1 MDVVSHIVLAVKEN
15 QFSLRLVIGMTSKS
29 GGKNGKHCPVT
40 DTSKISAIVNMSLQ
54 VFQHRFGCQ
63 FRATTDATMSV
74 QSCHFQLLPSIHF
87 LCLLDSPV
95 QATVSAGSSSMLG
108 SISFVQISQSDMGRF
123 ETLRRCEKELLSV
136 MKNSKKRGE
145 IAGGDSD

>member
-1 MDVVSHIVLAVKEN
+1 MVVSHIVLAVKEN

-40 DTSKISAIVNMSLQ
+40 DTSKISAIANMSLQ

-74 QSCHFQLLPSIHF
+74 QSCHFQLLPKGGPDRCSVTHGWRGG
-87 LCLLDSPV
+87 V
-95 QATVSAGSSSMLG
+95 QAGGL
-108 SISFVQISQSDMGRF
+108 
-123 ETLRRCEKELLSV
+123 
-136 MKNSKKRGE
+136 KNFFYF
-145 IAGGDSD
+145 